1 MSAASKEHVLKEAF
15 DTFRHDLAAS
25 SSSSSS
31 SKLVVQDWALVHT
44 SVLRTTIRS
53 ICTSQRDVAPHCAR
67 VSVRVFQRI
76 VGLLPDV
83 AGACSVVVNQCMQA
97 LVCVCGWLASGVRV
111 CQGRESCSTCQQF
124 ADVVVTSCHPP
135 PGGKESTWF
144 LCHRP
149 LRFVFPLVAHLTAR
163 SVLICCCTQNTTQ
176 MTASAFQST
185 IPGLFCRAQ
194 QPAHPSSLNA
204 SPHSKAVLIPRR
216 CSRIFF

>member
-1 MSAASKEHVLKEAF
+1 MSAASKAHVLKEAV

-31 SKLVVQDWALVHT
+31 SKLVVQHWALVHI

-53 ICTSQRDVAPHCAR
+53 ISTSQRDVAPHCTR

-97 LVCVCGWLASGVRV
+97 RVCVCGWLAAGVRV
-111 CQGRESCSTCQQF
+111 CQCRESCSTCQQF
-124 ADVVVTSCHPP
+124 ADVVVISCHPP
-135 PGGKESTWF
+135 WI

-149 LRFVFPLVAHLTAR
+149 LRFVFRLVAHLTAR
-163 SVLICCCTQNTTQ
+163 SVFICCRTQHTTQ
-176 MTASAFQST
+176 MTASARQST

-194 QPAHPSSLNA
+194 QPPHPTFLNA
-204 SPHSKAVLIPRR
+204 SPHSYDVRA
-216 CSRIFF
+216 FFSEKCTPS